1 MPRMRVPT
9 RPKTTTR
16 TPTPEYPLRRCDGPV
31 LPTVFRKTLTL
42 KHERDG
48 KRPEANTQRPALYMD
63 RASVATVTRLSSFY
77 RVLQEFERDR
87 IETISSKVL
96 AERCAVNPAQ
106 VRKDLSMFGNF
117 GRRGLGYNV
126 RQLRGEIGAILGLGR
141 VWRVALIGAGNL
153 GQALFAY
160 KGFQQQGFAI
170 VHVFDA
176 DAEKVGQ
183 RWGDIEIQHVSELKA
198 TAARNSIDIAIVAVP
213 AQAAREVTNLVVGA
227 GIRGIL
233 NFTPGQIA
241 TPDTVAVRNVDLS
254 IAMESLS
261 YALVKK

>member
-1 MPRMRVPT
+1 M
-9 RPKTTTR
+9 
-16 TPTPEYPLRRCDGPV
+16 
-31 LPTVFRKTLTL
+31 
-42 KHERDG
+42 KHERNG
-48 KRPEANTQRPALYMD
+48 GSAGPNAHRPALYMD
-63 RASVATVTRLSSFY
+63 RASVATVTRLSSYF
-77 RVLQEFERDR
+77 RVLQEFEGDGV
-87 IETISSKVL
+87 ETISSKVL

-106 VRKDLSMFGNF
+106 VRKDLSIFGNF

-126 RQLRGEIGAILGLGR
+126 RQLRGEIGGILGLGR
-141 VWRVALIGAGNL
+141 PWRVALVGAGNL

-160 KGFQQQGFAI
+160 KGFQQQGFTIA
-170 VHVFDA
+170 HVFDA
-176 DAEKVGQ
+176 DATKVGQ
-183 RWGDIEIQHVSELKA
+183 RWGDITIQHVSELED
-198 TAARNSIDIAIVAVP
+198 TAAREPISIAIVAVP
-213 AQAAREVTNLVVGA
+213 AAAAREVTAQIVAA